1 MRMNE
6 RRAVAF
12 LTVQSFFHR
21 REVGG
26 ERRGLRF
33 SPFSHSSTDARSVG
47 RGGGFSF
54 SLSSHLSTDTRS
66 VGERRPIHR
75 RVQYAN

>member
-1 MRMNE
+1 VGNKRE
-6 RRAVAF
+6 LRFSPFSHSSTDARLVGKKRGAAF

-26 ERRGLRF
+26 ERRGPRF
-33 SPFSHSSTDARSVG
+33 SLFSHSSTDA
-47 RGGGFSF
+47 
-54 SLSSHLSTDTRS
+54 RS